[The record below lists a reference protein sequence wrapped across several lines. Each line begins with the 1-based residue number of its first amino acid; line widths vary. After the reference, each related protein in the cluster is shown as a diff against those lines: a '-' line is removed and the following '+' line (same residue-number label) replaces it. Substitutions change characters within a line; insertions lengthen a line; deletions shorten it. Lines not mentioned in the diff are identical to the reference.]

1 MFGRA
6 LRNVRPV
13 HVAAAGG
20 AAVFA
25 LNQLE
30 VQHRS
35 PAYAAASTAAAIDS
49 RGASTQLTA
58 PGGMPMSLAGV
69 GMRRKNL
76 YVMEVDVY
84 LVSCY
89 LNDSAMRAGKE
100 SEDGDDLP
108 KKLLSSAKSQRDGP
122 LVAINSKFVRD
133 VGKDKIVESF
143 NEAFKG
149 CDENAVAKLKSHL
162 GSVIGDNGM
171 KKGEEFQFYWYGQP
185 SKKGLVIVKNGT
197 VCETEATDDMQA
209 LQERLLNVYI
219 GPNTVSPELKKS
231 LKDQL
236 D

>member
-1 MFGRA
+1 M
-6 LRNVRPV
+6 
-13 HVAAAGG
+13 AAAGG
-20 AAVFA
+20 AAFA
-25 LNQLE
+25 GMLE
-30 VQHRS
+30 LQQRS
-35 PAYAAASTAAAIDS
+35 PAHAAAASAAAMDT
-49 RGASTQLTA
+49 RGAESQLVA

-100 SEDGDDLP
+100 TKRDSDLTSD
-108 KKLLSSAKSQRDGP
+108 LLSCANSPKDGP

-149 CDENAVAKLKSHL
+149 CNPNAVAKLKVHL

-185 SKKGLVIVKNGT
+185 SKKGLVIVKNGN
-197 VCETEATDDMQA
+197 VRETETTEDMRA

-219 GPNTVSPELKKS
+219 GPNTVSPELTKS
-231 LKDQL
+231 LGDNL
-236 D
+236 SE

>member
-1 MFGRA
+1 M
-6 LRNVRPV
+6 

-30 VQHRS
+30 VQHGS
-35 PAYAAASTAAAIDS
+35 PAHAAAAIAATMDT
-49 RGASTQLTA
+49 RGAATQLTS
-58 PGGMPMSLAGV
+58 PGGTPMSLAGV

-84 LVSCY
+84 MVSCY
-89 LNDSAMRAGKE
+89 LNDSAMRAGKDSKE
-100 SEDGDDLP
+100 GDDLP
-108 KKLLSSAKSQRDGP
+108 SNLLSSAKGQKDGP

-149 CDENAVAKLKSHL
+149 CDENAVSKLKAHL
-162 GSVIGDNGM
+162 GSVIGDSGM

-185 SKKGLVIVKNGT
+185 SKGLVIVKNGT
-197 VCETEATDDMQA
+197 VRETEASTDMKA

-231 LKDQL
+231 LKNQL